1 MIDSTAEQTSVDWLS
16 IEYVETPAG
25 DVYAQ
30 ALVTRSG
37 EIERIVDVD
46 TGEDVVLEAAELV
59 RVMGLARVR
68 SGKGVL

>member
-1 MIDSTAEQTSVDWLS
+1 MTTAEQDWLS
-16 IEYVETPAG
+16 LEYVETAAG

-30 ALVTRSG
+30 ALVNEAG
-37 EIERIVDVD
+37 EIERVVDVD